1 MASAAVYL
9 ASDEAEN
16 IDGQRIIGKTVQTK
30 GIVCP
35 GGQKNYLLKWE
46 KLEILF
52 LNHLLTCF
60 LRASVKR
67 FNASDLSSGS
77 I

>member
-46 KLEILF
+46 KLELLF
-52 LNHLLTCF
+52 LKSPF
-60 LRASVKR
+60 DA
-67 FNASDLSSGS
+67 FPQS
-77 I
+77 IS